1 MEEDSRG
8 PNVRIPPP
16 LLFAMPLLTG
26 FIVQH
31 FVPTHIVHGAYAER
45 VIRMVGW
52 AEMAIALALN
62 GWAIATFNRLQT
74 SVIPRRRARTL
85 AYEGPYK
92 LTRNPM
98 YLGFTVLYIGI
109 TFVANAFWPL
119 VFLPEAIALTYLFA
133 IRLEEAYLTREF
145 GDAYRDYCS
154 RVRRWI

>member
-1 MEEDSRG
+1 VEEDSRG

-31 FVPTHIVHGAYAER
+31 FVPTHIVTGAVPVHTLRLVGIAE
-45 VIRMVGW
+45 IL
-52 AEMAIALALN
+52 IALALMA
-62 GWAIATFNRLQT
+62 WAMSTFVRFRT
-74 SVIPRRRARTL
+74 PIIPVHRARAL
-85 AYEGPYK
+85 VNEGPFK

-133 IRLEEAYLTREF
+133 IRFEEAYLTREF